1 MSRGIPKEK
10 AEQMLIKGFF
20 QEIIDRL
27 PVAGLEAPVATE
39 IFSRFVTA
47 QQEGRL

>member
-1 MSRGIPKEK
+1 
-10 AEQMLIKGFF
+10 MLIKGFF

-27 PVAGLEAPVATE
+27 PVRGLEGPVATE

-47 QQEGRL
+47 QKEGRL